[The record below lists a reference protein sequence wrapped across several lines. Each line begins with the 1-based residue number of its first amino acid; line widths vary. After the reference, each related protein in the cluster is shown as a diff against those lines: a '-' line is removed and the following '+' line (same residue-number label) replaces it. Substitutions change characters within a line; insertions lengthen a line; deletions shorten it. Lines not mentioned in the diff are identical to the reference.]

1 MAKDDKDTQANQYQI
16 TINNPLAKGWTHKKI
31 TGTFVKN
38 FKTLQYLCMADEQG
52 STFHTHMFVKFSSR
66 VRFSTI
72 KRHFPEAHIE
82 KAKGTVSQN
91 VDYIKKSG
99 KWKNTEKNETSIEG
113 TFEEWGKQPPDSRG
127 ERFDMTE
134 LYHMVAEGMTNAE
147 ILAVNQDYIL
157 NIDKLDKLR
166 TILLTE
172 RYKNNRRLDLK
183 VIYISGETGTNKT
196 RSVLDKHGDSNVY
209 RVTDYQHPFDSYNCQ
224 PVICFDE
231 FRSSLRLK
239 DMLNYCDIYPIEL
252 PARYSNKFACYDT
265 VYIISN
271 WELER
276 QYSELQKEDRESWN
290 AFLRRIHEVHN
301 YEENKPITVYDSVK
315 EYLERNSSFHKP
327 TEDETEDNPFIEPK
341 LSEQLDLPL

>member
-1 MAKDDKDTQANQYQI
+1 MTDE
-16 TINNPLAKGWTHKKI
+16 KG
-31 TGTFVKN
+31 N
-38 FKTLQYLCMADEQG
+38 
-52 STFHTHMFVKFSSR
+52 TFHTHVFAKFSSR

-99 KWKNTEKNETSIEG
+99 KWENTNKSETAIEG
-113 TFEEWGKQPPDSRG
+113 SFEEWGTQPQDSRG

-134 LYHMVAEGMTNAE
+134 LYHMVSDGMTNAE

-157 NIDKLDKLR
+157 QIDKLDKLR

-172 RYKNNRRLDLK
+172 QYKNVIRFK
-183 VIYISGETGTNKT
+183 MSVIYISGETGTGKT
-196 RSVLDKHGDSNVY
+196 RGVIEKHGVENVY
-209 RVTDYQHPFDSYNCQ
+209 RVTDYQHPFDGYNCQ
-224 PVICFDE
+224 SVICFDE

-252 PARYSNKFACYDT
+252 PARYANKYACFDT

-271 WELER
+271 WTLEK
-276 QYSELQKEDRESWN
+276 QYSELQKMDKESWD
-290 AFLRRIHEVHN
+290 AFLRRISEIHIYN
-301 YEENKPITVYDSVK
+301 NDKTITVYKSVK
-315 EYLERNSSFHKP
+315 DYFKRNENFHEL
-327 TEDETEDNPFIEPK
+327 TENEKKDNPFVEPE
-341 LSEQLDLPL
+341 LPEQLDFFS